1 MTLVKDRS
9 RATATP
15 SARRKLRRRL
25 AGCALLVLTVWVTM
39 LSMAVPTSLPADPP
53 VLRSSTPGV
62 GSTIRPDSFVL
73 TFDRPVDAGLAT
85 VRLIDPYKRP
95 LDPGRPAHVD
105 GRPETLSVPLPR
117 QKYAGTYA
125 VAWFVPSGAQGT
137 LTFDLASRS
146 PAWPAP
152 ELPATPTVSATVGH
166 MVAQFGT
173 LVALALLT
181 GAVFRAAVTG
191 TRTTRVRRLV
201 TIAWAGSVVGTFLT
215 ILTYGPYVAR
225 LSLTDV
231 FDGSLL
237 TGTLSS
243 DAGATFLARLAL
255 LAVAGA
261 ATAQLVSTG
270 PAEDTRERWLRGGT
284 VVCCAAA
291 LLATWSFSGA
301 GSFGSPWWLTV
312 HAGLLTAVPVLAAL
326 AHRGRWRVVVAG
338 GAGAVLAALPL
349 VVTSAGQTQ
358 PQAAPARL
366 AFDTGGRDGKGFL
379 DLVVTPARPG
389 MNRVDVTVLDDRDLV
404 RDGIAV
410 TAVLNPPDGGRS
422 VPVRMTGGSQSTG
435 AVRVPG
441 PGKWE
446 LAVTVRS
453 ADGRQQT
460 IDGVVEIPTR

>member
-9 RATATP
+9 RATVKP
-15 SARRKLRRRL
+15 SARRKLRRRF
-25 AGCALLVLTVWVTM
+25 AACGLLVLAVWVTM
-39 LSMAVPTSLPADPP
+39 LSMAVPTSLPADQP

-62 GSTIRPDSFVL
+62 GSTIRPDSLVL

-85 VRLIDPYKRP
+85 VRLTDPYERP

-125 VAWFVPSGAQGT
+125 VAWFVPSGAHGT

-152 ELPATPTVSATVGH
+152 ELPATPTVSATTGY

-173 LVALALLT
+173 LIALALLT
-181 GAVFRAAVTG
+181 GAVFRVAVTG

-231 FDGSLL
+231 FDGSML

-243 DAGATFLARLAL
+243 DAGATFLTRLLLLAL
-255 LAVAGA
+255 TGAAVA
-261 ATAQLVSTG
+261 QLMSTG
-270 PAEDTRERWLRGGT
+270 PAGDTRERWLRGGT
-284 VVCCAAA
+284 VVGCGAA
-291 LLATWSFSGA
+291 LLATWGFA
-301 GSFGSPWWLTV
+301 GV
-312 HAGLLTAVPVLAAL
+312 VPF
-326 AHRGRWRVVVAG
+326 
-338 GAGAVLAALPL
+338 
-349 VVTSAGQTQ
+349 VVTSAERAQ

-366 AFDTGGRDGKGFL
+366 AFDTGGQDGKGFL
-379 DLVVTPARPG
+379 DLVVTPARLG
-389 MNRVDVTVLDDRDLV
+389 TNRVDVTVLDDQDLV

-441 PGKWE
+441 PGEWE

-453 ADGRQQT
+453 ADGKQQT
-460 IDGVVEIPTR
+460 IYGVVEIPSR